1 MAVRSSDGNV
11 NLKMN
16 NKIISC
22 YLPTAKVVVE
32 VLTCSKNIQCNS
44 GCGAGYKCGHDGCPT
59 CDCIKPAGKSKGQRS
74 KVKFLRQ
81 FSFSYQELSFSLR
94 SRYATTYISVDY

>member
-1 MAVRSSDGNV
+1 MAVRSRDGNV
-11 NLKMN
+11 DIKMN
-16 NKIISC
+16 NKIIFC

-74 KVKFLRQ
+74 KVI
-81 FSFSYQELSFSLR
+81 SSGSGSGSL
-94 SRYATTYISVDY
+94 T